1 MWNLSCTVRCLQIIS
16 AHCKVARHLALSL
29 SFSLLIMWHQ
39 LTLSC
44 THKAQ
49 QQQQPSLKQLA
60 ANYTPCSHLCWAA
73 LSVNIPLCTVTVRSQ
88 VGQVQ
93 VAVTVGFVNICQK
106 FLLNFWACCRA
117 ATTTTATT
125 PQDAAQLELN
135 FKAIA
140 GGFHAALLL
149 RCVGSI
155 SSSFFSTRLA
165 SPQLGFVNGQEIR
178 FRLLLSIN
186 QGLLQ
191 LALWEQ
197 QSGFL

>member
-16 AHCKVARHLALSL
+16 AHCKVARHHALSL
-29 SFSLLIMWHQ
+29 SPSLLLIMWHQ

-73 LSVNIPLCTVTVRSQ
+73 LSVNIPFCTVTVRSQ

-93 VAVTVGFVNICQK
+93 VAVTVDFVNICQK

-117 ATTTTATT
+117 TTAAATTT

-135 FKAIA
+135 FKATA
-140 GGFHAALLL
+140 GGFHAALPALLL

-165 SPQLGFVNGQEIR
+165 SP
-178 FRLLLSIN
+178 RLSWALLMAKKLDSDCCCP
-186 QGLLQ
+186 
-191 LALWEQ
+191 
-197 QSGFL
+197 